1 MEHERRGTARAIG
14 HALKWVAPLV
24 YRRRAEIEPLRL
36 WLLDGPLAGIEEA
49 DGDGGVPVPAGSYWG
64 GSNVDF
70 VLRGAF
76 VVPPDFDP
84 AAPVALHLPLGEAG
98 DFSHPEALALV
109 DGVAWAGVD
118 RHHQE
123 LPLPDAVRDG
133 RPHALTLHGWTGLLG
148 HHSADPARRLF
159 MGRCAVVQIDRPT
172 RQFVALARTALQ
184 AAELL
189 DAQHPARDR
198 LLNALDAAF
207 GRLDSREPFGDA
219 FYAGVPAALAAL
231 QEGLRAAGPPL
242 DVDLIA
248 AGHAHIDVAWLWTL
262 GHTRGKTAR
271 TFATALRL
279 MEQFPAFHFTQS
291 QPQLYDFVRRDRPEL
306 FAQIAARVAEGRWE
320 PIGGMWVE
328 ADCNISGPESLVR
341 QLLLGRAF
349 FRDQFGAAA
358 ESPVLWLPDV
368 FGYAWNLPQL
378 IRGAGLEYFFTIK
391 IGWNS
396 TNPMPYDSFWWQGLD
411 GTRVLTHFSTTPEAP
426 WHERQPPNLLATATY
441 NANLS
446 AFAALGSWAR
456 LKHKATQRTMLMSYG
471 YGDGGGGPTR
481 EMNENAAVLGDFP
494 GLPRVTQGRVIDFFR
509 RLEAES
515 GDRLPVWN
523 AELYLELHRGTYT
536 TQGRNK
542 RANRRTEFLL
552 HDAEFLGAWAALL
565 DVDYSYPREAMG
577 RAWELV
583 CLNQFHDIIPGSSI
597 GAVYEESQRQYA
609 EVAALGEA
617 ARDAALA
624 VVARA
629 AGGDLVLVN
638 PTGFARDDYA
648 FCPGQLPPGMA
659 LVRPDGAPVMP
670 QAVEGGVLL
679 DVGTLLPCGALPLRV
694 TSDERRVTSQA
705 DDLNSSLVARHSS
718 LENDYLQVE
727 FNPSGDI
734 SRIFDKTHGREVLPP
749 GTVAN
754 QWQAFEDRPVQWDAW
769 DIDATYEDRP
779 YPLEP
784 VTSVRVVERG
794 PLRATLEFERHV
806 LGSRVVQRVS
816 LCANRPQI
824 DFDTWIDWRERHT
837 LLKVAFPVDVL
848 APEATYEIQ
857 WGNVRRP
864 THRNTSWDWARFE
877 TCAQKW
883 VDLSEGDYGAALL
896 NDGKYGH
903 DIRDNVIRLTLL
915 RAPTE
920 PDPTADQGEHRFAY
934 SFRPHGPFAP
944 SAVAAAAYALNNP
957 ILVATRAGAG
967 EHGGGGAGEKRTGG
981 EWRVAGGGGSA
992 GETEVTPAPLLPRS
1006 PAPVPLITVNERN
1019 VIVETIKPA
1028 EDGDGLIVRLY
1039 ECERRRGPA
1048 ALRVGFPLR
1057 AAWRTNLLEEN
1068 EAALVVDDGAVQ
1080 LDVRPFQVITLRL
1093 CPIRRRRTAVWPSKP
1108 PKPASASTACPAPNS
1123 AANPSPT
1130 EY

>member
-1 MEHERRGTARAIG
+1 MEHERRGTARAIA

-24 YRRRAEIEPLRL
+24 YRRRAEMEPLRL
-36 WLLDGPLAGIEEA
+36 WLLDGPLVDIEEA
-49 DGDGGVPVPAGSYWG
+49 AGDGVPVPPGSYWG
-64 GSNVDF
+64 GPNVDF

-98 DFSHPEALALV
+98 DFSHPEALASL

-123 LPLPDAVRDG
+123 MPLPEAMRDG
-133 RPHALTLHGWTGLLG
+133 RPHALALHGWTGLLG

-172 RQFVALARTALQ
+172 RQFVALARTAHQ
-184 AAELL
+184 AAELF
-189 DAQHPARDR
+189 DANHPARDR
-198 LLNALDAAF
+198 LLTTLDAAF

-219 FYAGVPAALAAL
+219 FYASVPAALDGL
-231 QEGLRAAGPPL
+231 QEGIRAAGPPL
-242 DVDLIA
+242 DAGLIA

-262 GHTRGKTAR
+262 GHTRGKAAR

-306 FAQIAARVAEGRWE
+306 FDQIAARVAEGRWE

-349 FRDQFGAAA
+349 FRRQFGAAA

-396 TNPMPYDSFWWQGLD
+396 TNQMPYDSFWWQGLD
-411 GTRVLTHFSTTPEAP
+411 GTRVLTHFSTTPDAP
-426 WHERQPPNLLATATY
+426 WHEGQPPNLLATATY

-446 AFAALGSWAR
+446 AFAALGSWAK
-456 LKHKATQRTMLMSYG
+456 LKHKAAQRTLLMSYG

-515 GDRLPVWN
+515 GGRLPVWN

-542 RANRRTEFLL
+542 RANRRSEFLL
-552 HDAEFLGAWAALL
+552 HDAEFLGAWAGLL
-565 DVDYSYPREAMG
+565 DAGYAYPRDEMH

-629 AGGDLVLVN
+629 AGGDVVLVN
-638 PTGFARDDYA
+638 PTGFARDDTA
-648 FCPGQLPPGMA
+648 FWPGELPPGA
-659 LVRPDGAPVMP
+659 TLVRPDGAPVVT
-670 QAVEGGVLL
+670 QAVEGGLLL
-679 DVGTLLPCGALPLRV
+679 DAGTLSPYAALSLRIAEEAQGGGGEGEKGSEWRVASGIPSPQPSPQGRGGSPLLPRPPAPLQV
-694 TSDERRVTSQA
+694 NEH
-705 DDLNSSLVARHSS
+705 L
-718 LENDYLQVE
+718 LENEHLRVE
-727 FNPSGDI
+727 FNDAGDI
-734 SRIFDKTHGREVLPP
+734 SRIFDKTHSRDVLPP
-749 GTVAN
+749 GAVAN

-769 DIDATYEDRP
+769 DIDATYEDHP
-779 YPLEP
+779 YALEP
-784 VTSVRVVERG
+784 VAGVRVVERG
-794 PLRATLEFERHV
+794 PLRATLEFERRV

-824 DFDTWIDWRERHT
+824 DFVTWVDWRERHT

-944 SAVAAAAYALNNP
+944 SDVAAAAYALNDP
-957 ILVATRAGAG
+957 ILVATRRRAG
-967 EHGGGGAGEKRTGG
+967 EQGSGGTGESGITL
-981 EWRVAGGGGSA
+981 
-992 GETEVTPAPLLPRS
+992 APLLPRP
-1006 PAPVPLITVNERN
+1006 PALQPALISCDAVN
-1019 VIVETIKPA
+1019 VIIETIKPA

-1039 ECERRRGPA
+1039 ECERRRGPVV
-1048 ALRVGFPLR
+1048 LRAGFPLR
-1057 AAWRTNLLEEN
+1057 AAWQTNLLEEN
-1068 EAALVVDDGAVQ
+1068 EVALAVDDSTVQ
-1080 LDVRPFQVITLRL
+1080 LSVRPFQVITVR
-1093 CPIRRRRTAVWPSKP
+1093 CTF
-1108 PKPASASTACPAPNS
+1108 
-1123 AANPSPT
+1123 
-1130 EY
+1130 

>member
-24 YRRRAEIEPLRL
+24 YRRRAEMEPLRL
-36 WLLDGPLAGIEEA
+36 WLLDGPLADVPETNGN
-49 DGDGGVPVPAGSYWG
+49 GVLVPSGSYWG
-64 GSNVDF
+64 GPNVDF
-70 VLRGAF
+70 LLGGAF

-98 DFSHPEALALV
+98 DFSHPEALAML

-123 LPLPDAVRDG
+123 MPLPDAMRDG
-133 RPHALTLHGWTGLLG
+133 RSHSLALHGWTGLLG

-159 MGRCAVVQIDRPT
+159 MGRCAVVQIDPPT
-172 RQFVALARTALQ
+172 RQFVALARTAHQ

-189 DAQHPARDR
+189 DANHPARDR
-198 LLNALDAAF
+198 LLNALDAALA
-207 GRLDSREPFGDA
+207 RLDSREPFGDA
-219 FYAGVPAALAAL
+219 FYDSVPAALSAL
-231 QEGLRAAGPPL
+231 EAGVRAAGPPL
-242 DVDLIA
+242 DADLIA

-262 GHTRGKTAR
+262 GHTHGKAAR

-279 MEQFPAFHFTQS
+279 MEEFPAFHFTQS

-306 FAQIAARVAEGRWE
+306 FDQIAARVAEGRWE

-349 FRDQFGAAA
+349 FGRQFGAAA

-411 GTRVLTHFSTTPEAP
+411 GTRVLTHFSTTPDAP
-426 WHERQPPNLLATATY
+426 WHEGQPPNLLATATY

-446 AFAALGSWAR
+446 AFAALGSWAK
-456 LKHKATQRTMLMSYG
+456 LKHKAAQRTLLMSYG

-515 GDRLPVWN
+515 GDQLPVWN

-542 RANRRTEFLL
+542 RANRRSEFLL
-552 HDAEFLGAWAALL
+552 HDAEFLGAWAKLL
-565 DVDYSYPREAMG
+565 DAGYVYPRDEMR

-629 AGGDLVLVN
+629 AGGDVVLVN
-638 PTGFARDDYA
+638 PTGFARDDTA
-648 FCPGQLPPGMA
+648 FWPGQLPLGA
-659 LVRPDGAPVMP
+659 TLVRPDGAPVVT
-670 QAVEGGVLL
+670 QAVEGGLLL
-679 DVGTLLPCGALPLRV
+679 DAGMLLPYSALSLQIEDGAQGSRGAGERGRKGVSGKWQMAGGIPSPQPSPKGRGGSPLHV
-694 TSDERRVTSQA
+694 NEH
-705 DDLNSSLVARHSS
+705 L
-718 LENDYLQVE
+718 LENDYLRVE
-727 FNPSGDI
+727 FNDAGDI
-734 SRIFDKTHGREVLPP
+734 RRIFDKSHGREVLPP
-749 GTVAN
+749 GAVAN
-754 QWQAFEDRPVQWDAW
+754 QWQAFEDRPTQWDAW

-779 YPLEP
+779 YALGP
-784 VTSVRVVERG
+784 VTSVSIVERG
-794 PLRATLEFERHV
+794 PLRATLEFERRV

-816 LCANRPQI
+816 LCANRPQL
-824 DFDTWIDWRERHT
+824 DFDTWVDWRERHT

-896 NDGKYGH
+896 NDSKYGH

-944 SAVAAAAYALNNP
+944 SAVAAAAYALNDPLLVVGRVGNP
-957 ILVATRAGAG
+957 PLSAT
-967 EHGGGGAGEKRTGG
+967 EE
-981 EWRVAGGGGSA
+981 RVANPPYNV
-992 GETEVTPAPLLPRS
+992 TEERVANPPYSLLAFDAP
-1006 PAPVPLITVNERN
+1006 N
-1019 VIVETIKPA
+1019 VIIETIKPA

-1039 ECERRRGPA
+1039 ECERRRGPVV
-1048 ALRVGFPLR
+1048 LRAGFPLR
-1057 AAWRTNLLEEN
+1057 AAWRANLLEEN

-1080 LDVRPFQVITLRL
+1080 LETRPFQVITLRL
-1093 CPIRRRRTAVWPSKP
+1093 
-1108 PKPASASTACPAPNS
+1108 
-1123 AANPSPT
+1123 SPVAD
-1130 EY
+1130 